1 MHHRTKKDYIRM
13 YLKILVGAFIWGIGF
28 RFFTYN
34 VQFVGGGATGL
45 AMIINQLTDLPI
57 GVLTFCINV
66 PLFLI
71 AWRKLG
77 LHFMIHSTVAMVV
90 ITTTMDL
97 MAYIPIKATGDLL
110 LAAIYGGI
118 IKGFGLGLIYSEGLA
133 TGGGDVTVRLLR
145 RKYPYVNLGTLMMC
159 VDAVIVLSYAVIFSR
174 YDKAM
179 YTMISM
185 FVSTKV
191 VDIIVYGSMNAKL
204 CYIITD
210 FSSDVQKAISVKLQR
225 GVTLLDGHGAY
236 TGKHKEVILCIVKKN
251 QMVEVRNIARA
262 IDPSAFFIVT
272 DAQEVFG
279 KGFSDIMSN
288 D

>member
-1 MHHRTKKDYIRM
+1 MRLRTKQDYIRM

-34 VQFVGGGATGL
+34 VQLVSGGASGI
-45 AMIINQLTDLPI
+45 AMIINQLTDWPI
-57 GVLTFCINV
+57 GRVTLCVNI
-66 PLFLI
+66 PLFLL

-77 LHFMIHSTVAMVV
+77 LQFMIHSTVAMVV
-90 ITTTMDL
+90 LSVTMDL
-97 MAYIPIKATGDLL
+97 IAVIPIVGTDDLL
-110 LAAIYGGI
+110 LAAVYGGI
-118 IKGFGLGLIYSEGLA
+118 IKGIGLGIIYSEGLA

-145 RKYPYVNLGTLMMC
+145 KKYPYVNLGTLMMC

-185 FVSTKV
+185 FVCSKV
-191 VDIIVYGSMNAKL
+191 VDIIIYGSMNAKL

-210 FSSDVQKAISVKLQR
+210 YSHEVQQAISEKLRR

-236 TGKHKEVILCIVKKN
+236 TGKRKEIILCIVKKN

-262 IDPSAFFIVT
+262 IDPAAFFVVT

>member
-1 MHHRTKKDYIRM
+1 MHKSFHDYLRM
-13 YLKILVGAFIWGIGF
+13 YIKIIVGGVIYAIGF

-34 VQFVGGGATGL
+34 VELVSGGAAGI
-45 AMIINQLTDLPI
+45 AMIINQLTELPI
-57 GVLTFCINV
+57 GMVTLCVNI

-71 AWRKLG
+71 AWRTLG
-77 LHFMIHSTVAMVV
+77 FKFMINSTAAMVV
-90 ITTTMDL
+90 CTTLMDL
-97 MAYIPIKATGDLL
+97 IAYIPITGTGDLL
-110 LAAIYGGI
+110 LAAVYGGI

-145 RKYPYVNLGTLMMC
+145 RKYPYVNLGTFMMC

-185 FVSTKV
+185 FVCSKV
-191 VDIIVYGSMNAKL
+191 VDFMVYGSMNAKL
-204 CYIITD
+204 CFIITD
-210 FSSDVQKAISVKLQR
+210 YSREVQKAIAEKLNR

-236 TGKHKEVILCIVKKN
+236 SGKNKEVILCIVKKN
-251 QMVEVRNIARA
+251 QMVEARNIARG
-262 IDPSAFFIVT
+262 IDSSAFFVVT